1 MTNFSL
7 NEKLGKIPK
16 KKKKKKS
23 YIKKVTKCNYVYDKK

>member
-7 NEKLGKIPK
+7 NEKLCKIP
-16 KKKKKKS
+16 KKKKS